1 MCIRDRPD
9 IMTSAK
15 ALGCG
20 VPVGAFV
27 LGEKAAKASLEPGD
41 HGTTCLLYTSRCV

>member
-1 MCIRDRPD
+1 MFAYQHYDVLPD
-9 IMTSAK
+9 VMTSAK

-27 LGEKAAKASLEPGD
+27 VGEKAETALEPE
-41 HGTTCLLYTSRCV
+41 TTVPPMAAIHL